1 MSEELNLLLSK
12 IESQLE
18 QKGILNKKMSR
29 SYNFTM
35 KENLKKEMEQ
45 KILNETTYKDEMN
58 KTTISNNNTSLEYE
72 THKLIEKELEP
83 YLNSIRKE
91 LKVTVQSIQSVI
103 GEYTSN
109 KSEID
114 SLKEIVSTNRETIAK
129 IENDI
134 KCNRKI
140 MKGDISKMSSELKK
154 KNTELVELRKSNK
167 ELKLKCEELQQSLDN
182 INENS
187 ERDEKIRKSEETMV
201 NNMKKLEKSM
211 NQNLAKLATNVKQSS
226 EELNNEIKLIKDEIN
241 DIKEEQ
247 ENKIQE
253 IESTLQ
259 LIKEEDNTNEEI
271 EDLKSKL
278 SSLLKEFELY
288 KEDVPS
294 VDNKID
300 EDIINAKLKSINDK
314 LSSHSKDIST
324 LNKTLT
330 TLSEIN
336 KEFATSV
343 SSMEE
348 RLLKVEQEPRNSN
361 RTTTNNKEIE
371 EFQEKLTE
379 ICSTLNESN
388 SQFISQLTTI
398 NNSLNE
404 FREHQLEAN
413 EINEKAI
420 VCLGDQM
427 VSLLKVLK
435 TIESNKDETEENFEE
450 IQNGFDK
457 VENIIIKV
465 PKLEKDYSLLNEF
478 IVELTKKYQE
488 LNIKIDTGLNNVTE
502 WESGLVE
509 NITNKMNEI
518 IDDYEK
524 KIMKTSQQIQS
535 SRTETT
541 DIRIEPKKADNSIND
556 NKSDNTISNIGGFDF
571 DN

>member
-35 KENLKKEMEQ
+35 KDNLKKEMEQ
-45 KILNETTYKDEMN
+45 KILNETTYKDEIN
-58 KTTISNNNTSLEYE
+58 KTNNNVNTSIEYE

-103 GEYTSN
+103 GEYTNN
-109 KSEID
+109 KDEID

-134 KCNRKI
+134 QCNRKI
-140 MKGDISKMSSELKK
+140 MKGDINRMSSEIKK
-154 KNTELVELRKSNK
+154 KNTEIVELRKSNK
-167 ELKLKCEELQQSLDN
+167 ELKLKCEELQQSIFN

-241 DIKEEQ
+241 DIKEEHD
-247 ENKIQE
+247 NKMQE

-259 LIKEEDNTNEEI
+259 LIKEENNTNEEI
-271 EDLKSKL
+271 EELKNKL
-278 SSLLKEFELY
+278 NSLLKEFELY

-314 LSSHSKDIST
+314 ISSHSKDIST

-336 KEFATSV
+336 NEFATSV
-343 SSMEE
+343 SSLEE
-348 RLLKVEQEPRNSN
+348 RLLKVEQNPQNSN
-361 RTTTNNKEIE
+361 RTTTNNKDIE

-379 ICSTLNESN
+379 LCSTLNESN

-413 EINEKAI
+413 EINEKTI

-427 VSLLKVLK
+427 VSLLKVIKAL
-435 TIESNKDETEENFEE
+435 ESNKEETDENFEE

-465 PKLEKDYSLLNEF
+465 PKIEKDYLLLNEF

>member
-35 KENLKKEMEQ
+35 KDNLKKEMEQ
-45 KILNETTYKDEMN
+45 KILNETTYKDEIN
-58 KTTISNNNTSLEYE
+58 KTNNNVNTSIEYE

-103 GEYTSN
+103 GEYTNN
-109 KSEID
+109 KDEID

-134 KCNRKI
+134 QCNRKI
-140 MKGDISKMSSELKK
+140 MKGDINRMSSEIKK
-154 KNTELVELRKSNK
+154 KNTEIVELRKSNK
-167 ELKLKCEELQQSLDN
+167 ELKLKCEELQQSIFN

-211 NQNLAKLATNVKQSS
+211 NQNLAKLATNVKQTN

-241 DIKEEQ
+241 DIKEEH
-247 ENKIQE
+247 ENKLQE
-253 IESTLQ
+253 IESTIQ
-259 LIKEEDNTNEEI
+259 LLKEEENNNEEV
-271 EDLKSKL
+271 EDLKNKL
-278 SSLLKEFELY
+278 NALLKEFELY
-288 KEDVPS
+288 KDDVPS

-300 EDIINAKLKSINDK
+300 EDIINAKLKPINDK
-314 LSSHSKDIST
+314 LSSNTKDIST
-324 LNKTLT
+324 LNDTLT

-343 SSMEE
+343 SSLEE
-348 RLLKVEQEPRNSN
+348 RLLKVEQNPQNSK

-371 EFQEKLTE
+371 ELQEKLKE

-388 SQFISQLTTI
+388 TQFISQLTTI

-413 EINEKAI
+413 EINEKTI

-427 VSLLKVLK
+427 VSLLKVIKAL
-435 TIESNKDETEENFEE
+435 ESNKEETDENFEE

-465 PKLEKDYSLLNEF
+465 PKIEKDYLLLNEF

-541 DIRIEPKKADNSIND
+541 DIRIDPKKADNSIND
-556 NKSDNTISNIGGFDF
+556 KSDNNISNIGGFDF

>member
-35 KENLKKEMEQ
+35 KDNLKKEMEQ
-45 KILNETTYKDEMN
+45 KILNETTYKDEIN
-58 KTTISNNNTSLEYE
+58 KTNNNVNTSIEYE

-103 GEYTSN
+103 GEYTNN
-109 KSEID
+109 KDEID

-134 KCNRKI
+134 QCNRKI
-140 MKGDISKMSSELKK
+140 MKGDINRMSSEIKK
-154 KNTELVELRKSNK
+154 KNTEIVELRKSNK
-167 ELKLKCEELQQSLDN
+167 ELKLKCEELQQSIIN

-211 NQNLAKLATNVKQSS
+211 NQNLAKLATNVKQTN

-241 DIKEEQ
+241 DIKEEH
-247 ENKIQE
+247 ENKLQE
-253 IESTLQ
+253 IESTIQ
-259 LIKEEDNTNEEI
+259 LLKEEDNNNEEV
-271 EDLKSKL
+271 EDLKNKL
-278 SSLLKEFELY
+278 NALLKEFELY
-288 KEDVPS
+288 KDDVPS

-314 LSSHSKDIST
+314 LSSNTKDIST
-324 LNKTLT
+324 LNDTLT

-343 SSMEE
+343 SSLEE
-348 RLLKVEQEPRNSN
+348 RLLKVEQNPQNSK

-371 EFQEKLTE
+371 ELQEKLKE

-388 SQFISQLTTI
+388 TQFISQLTTI

-413 EINEKAI
+413 EINEKTI

-427 VSLLKVLK
+427 VSLLKVIKAL
-435 TIESNKDETEENFEE
+435 ESNKEETDENFEE

-465 PKLEKDYSLLNEF
+465 PKIEKDYLLLNEF

-541 DIRIEPKKADNSIND
+541 DIRIDPKKADNSIND
-556 NKSDNTISNIGGFDF
+556 KSDNNISNIGGFDF

>member
-35 KENLKKEMEQ
+35 KDNLKKEMEQ
-45 KILNETTYKDEMN
+45 KILNEKTYKDEIN
-58 KTTISNNNTSLEYE
+58 KTNNNVNTSIEYE

-103 GEYTSN
+103 GEYTNN
-109 KSEID
+109 KDEID

-134 KCNRKI
+134 QCNRKI
-140 MKGDISKMSSELKK
+140 MKGDINRMSSEIKK
-154 KNTELVELRKSNK
+154 KNTEIVELRKSNK
-167 ELKLKCEELQQSLDN
+167 ELKLKCEELQQSIFN

-211 NQNLAKLATNVKQSS
+211 NQNLAKLATNVKQTN

-241 DIKEEQ
+241 DINEEH
-247 ENKIQE
+247 ENKLQE
-253 IESTLQ
+253 IESTIQ
-259 LIKEEDNTNEEI
+259 LLKEEDNNNEEV
-271 EDLKSKL
+271 EDLKNKL
-278 SSLLKEFELY
+278 NALLKEFELY
-288 KEDVPS
+288 KDDVPS

-300 EDIINAKLKSINDK
+300 EDIINAKLKPINDK
-314 LSSHSKDIST
+314 LSSNTKDIST
-324 LNKTLT
+324 LNDTLT

-343 SSMEE
+343 SSLEE
-348 RLLKVEQEPRNSN
+348 RLLKVEQNPQNSK

-371 EFQEKLTE
+371 ELQEKLKE

-388 SQFISQLTTI
+388 TQFISQLTTI

-413 EINEKAI
+413 EINEKTI

-427 VSLLKVLK
+427 VSLLKVIKAL
-435 TIESNKDETEENFEE
+435 ESNKEETDENFEE

-465 PKLEKDYSLLNEF
+465 PKIEKDYLLLNEF

-541 DIRIEPKKADNSIND
+541 DIRIDPKKADNSIND
-556 NKSDNTISNIGGFDF
+556 KSDNNISNIGGFDF

>member
-35 KENLKKEMEQ
+35 KDNLKKEMEQ
-45 KILNETTYKDEMN
+45 KILNETTYKDEIN
-58 KTTISNNNTSLEYE
+58 KTNNNVDTSIEYE

-103 GEYTSN
+103 GEYTNN
-109 KSEID
+109 KDEID

-134 KCNRKI
+134 QCNRKI
-140 MKGDISKMSSELKK
+140 MKGDINRMSSEIKK
-154 KNTELVELRKSNK
+154 KNTEIVELRKSNK
-167 ELKLKCEELQQSLDN
+167 ELKLKCEELQQSIFN

-211 NQNLAKLATNVKQSS
+211 NQNLAKLATNVKQTN

-241 DIKEEQ
+241 DIKEEH
-247 ENKIQE
+247 ENKLQE
-253 IESTLQ
+253 IESTIQ
-259 LIKEEDNTNEEI
+259 LLKEEDNNNEEV
-271 EDLKSKL
+271 EDLKNKL
-278 SSLLKEFELY
+278 NALLKEFELY
-288 KEDVPS
+288 KDDVPS

-314 LSSHSKDIST
+314 LSSNTKDIST
-324 LNKTLT
+324 LNDTLT

-343 SSMEE
+343 SSLEE
-348 RLLKVEQEPRNSN
+348 RLLKVEQNPQNSK

-371 EFQEKLTE
+371 ELQEKLKE

-388 SQFISQLTTI
+388 TQFISQLTTI

-413 EINEKAI
+413 EINEKTI

-427 VSLLKVLK
+427 VSLLKVIKAL
-435 TIESNKDETEENFEE
+435 ESNKEETDENFEE

-465 PKLEKDYSLLNEF
+465 PKIEKDYLLLNEF

-541 DIRIEPKKADNSIND
+541 DIRIDPKKADNSIND
-556 NKSDNTISNIGGFDF
+556 KSANNISNIGGFDF

>member
-35 KENLKKEMEQ
+35 KDNLKKEMEQ
-45 KILNETTYKDEMN
+45 KILNETTYKDEIN
-58 KTTISNNNTSLEYE
+58 KTNNNVNTSIEYE

-103 GEYTSN
+103 GEYTNN
-109 KSEID
+109 KDEID

-134 KCNRKI
+134 QCNRKI
-140 MKGDISKMSSELKK
+140 MKGDINRMSSEIKK
-154 KNTELVELRKSNK
+154 KNTEIVELRKSNK
-167 ELKLKCEELQQSLDN
+167 ELKLKCEELQQSIFN

-211 NQNLAKLATNVKQSS
+211 NQNLAKLATNVKQTN

-241 DIKEEQ
+241 DIKEEH
-247 ENKIQE
+247 ENKLQE
-253 IESTLQ
+253 IESTIQ
-259 LIKEEDNTNEEI
+259 LLKEEDNNNEEV
-271 EDLKSKL
+271 EDLKNKL
-278 SSLLKEFELY
+278 NALLKEFELY
-288 KEDVPS
+288 KDDVPS

-314 LSSHSKDIST
+314 LSSNTKDIST
-324 LNKTLT
+324 LNDTLT

-343 SSMEE
+343 SSLEE
-348 RLLKVEQEPRNSN
+348 RLLKVEQNPQNSK

-371 EFQEKLTE
+371 ELQEKLKE

-388 SQFISQLTTI
+388 TQFISQLTTI

-413 EINEKAI
+413 EINEKTI

-427 VSLLKVLK
+427 VSLLKVIKAL
-435 TIESNKDETEENFEE
+435 ESNKEETDENFEE

-465 PKLEKDYSLLNEF
+465 PKIEKDYLLLNEF

-541 DIRIEPKKADNSIND
+541 DIRIDPKKADNSIND
-556 NKSDNTISNIGGFDF
+556 KSANNISNIGGFDF

>member
-35 KENLKKEMEQ
+35 KDNLKKEMEQ
-45 KILNETTYKDEMN
+45 KILNETTYKDEIN
-58 KTTISNNNTSLEYE
+58 KTNNNVNTSIEYE

-103 GEYTSN
+103 GEYTNN
-109 KSEID
+109 KDEID

-134 KCNRKI
+134 QCNRKI
-140 MKGDISKMSSELKK
+140 MKGDINRMSSEIKK
-154 KNTELVELRKSNK
+154 KNTEIVELRKSNK
-167 ELKLKCEELQQSLDN
+167 ELKLKCEELQQSIFN

-211 NQNLAKLATNVKQSS
+211 NQNLAKLATNVKQTN

-241 DIKEEQ
+241 DIKEEH
-247 ENKIQE
+247 ENKLQE
-253 IESTLQ
+253 VESTIQ
-259 LIKEEDNTNEEI
+259 LLKEEDNNNEEV
-271 EDLKSKL
+271 EDLKNKL
-278 SSLLKEFELY
+278 NALLKEFELY
-288 KEDVPS
+288 KDDVPS

-314 LSSHSKDIST
+314 LSSNTKDIST
-324 LNKTLT
+324 LNDTLT

-343 SSMEE
+343 SSLEE
-348 RLLKVEQEPRNSN
+348 RLLKVEQNPQNSK

-371 EFQEKLTE
+371 ELQEKLKE

-388 SQFISQLTTI
+388 TQFISQLTTI

-413 EINEKAI
+413 EINEKTI

-427 VSLLKVLK
+427 VSLLKVIKAL
-435 TIESNKDETEENFEE
+435 ESNKEETDENFEE

-465 PKLEKDYSLLNEF
+465 PKIEKDYLLLNEF

-541 DIRIEPKKADNSIND
+541 DIRIDPKKTDNSIND
-556 NKSDNTISNIGGFDF
+556 KSDNNISNIGGFDL

>member
-35 KENLKKEMEQ
+35 KDNLKKEMEQ
-45 KILNETTYKDEMN
+45 KILNETTYKDEIN
-58 KTTISNNNTSLEYE
+58 KTNNNVNTSIEYE

-103 GEYTSN
+103 GEYTNN
-109 KSEID
+109 KDEID

-134 KCNRKI
+134 QCNRKI
-140 MKGDISKMSSELKK
+140 MKGDINRMSSEIKK
-154 KNTELVELRKSNK
+154 KNTEIVELRKSNK
-167 ELKLKCEELQQSLDN
+167 ELKLKCEELQQSIFN

-211 NQNLAKLATNVKQSS
+211 NQNLAKLATNVKQTN

-241 DIKEEQ
+241 DIKEEH
-247 ENKIQE
+247 ENKLQE
-253 IESTLQ
+253 IESTIQ
-259 LIKEEDNTNEEI
+259 LLKEEDNNNEEV
-271 EDLKSKL
+271 EDLKNKL
-278 SSLLKEFELY
+278 NALLKEFELY
-288 KEDVPS
+288 KDDVPS

-314 LSSHSKDIST
+314 LSSNTKDIST
-324 LNKTLT
+324 LNDTLT

-343 SSMEE
+343 SSLEE
-348 RLLKVEQEPRNSN
+348 RLLKVEQNPQNSK

-371 EFQEKLTE
+371 ELQEKLKE

-388 SQFISQLTTI
+388 TQFISQLTTI

-413 EINEKAI
+413 EINEKTI

-427 VSLLKVLK
+427 VSLLKVIKAL
-435 TIESNKDETEENFEE
+435 ESNKEETDENFEE

-465 PKLEKDYSLLNEF
+465 PKIEKDYLLLNEF

-541 DIRIEPKKADNSIND
+541 DIRIDPKKADNSIND
-556 NKSDNTISNIGGFDF
+556 KSDNNISNIGGFDF

>member
-35 KENLKKEMEQ
+35 KDNLKKEMEQ
-45 KILNETTYKDEMN
+45 KILNETTYKDEIN
-58 KTTISNNNTSLEYE
+58 KTNNNVNTSIEYE

-103 GEYTSN
+103 GEYTNN
-109 KSEID
+109 KDEID

-134 KCNRKI
+134 QCNRKI
-140 MKGDISKMSSELKK
+140 MKGDINRMSSEIKK
-154 KNTELVELRKSNK
+154 KNTEIVELRKSNK
-167 ELKLKCEELQQSLDN
+167 ELKLKCEELQQSIFN

-211 NQNLAKLATNVKQSS
+211 NQNLAKLATNVKQTN

-241 DIKEEQ
+241 DIKEEH
-247 ENKIQE
+247 ENKLQE
-253 IESTLQ
+253 IESTIQ
-259 LIKEEDNTNEEI
+259 LLKEEDNNNEEV
-271 EDLKSKL
+271 EDLKNKL
-278 SSLLKEFELY
+278 NALLKEFELY
-288 KEDVPS
+288 KDDVPS

-314 LSSHSKDIST
+314 LSSNTKDIST
-324 LNKTLT
+324 LNDTLT

-343 SSMEE
+343 SSLEE
-348 RLLKVEQEPRNSN
+348 RLLKVEQNPQNSK

-371 EFQEKLTE
+371 ELQEKLKE

-388 SQFISQLTTI
+388 TQFISQLTTI

-413 EINEKAI
+413 EINEKTI

-427 VSLLKVLK
+427 VSLLKVIKAL
-435 TIESNKDETEENFEE
+435 ESNKEETDENFEE

-465 PKLEKDYSLLNEF
+465 PKIEKDYLLLNEF

-541 DIRIEPKKADNSIND
+541 DIRIDPKKADNNIND
-556 NKSDNTISNIGGFDF
+556 KSDNNISNIGGFDF

>member
-35 KENLKKEMEQ
+35 KDNLKKEMEQ
-45 KILNETTYKDEMN
+45 KILNETTYKDEIN
-58 KTTISNNNTSLEYE
+58 KTNNNVNTSIEYE

-103 GEYTSN
+103 GEYTNN
-109 KSEID
+109 KDEID

-134 KCNRKI
+134 QCNRKI
-140 MKGDISKMSSELKK
+140 MKGDINRMSSEIKK
-154 KNTELVELRKSNK
+154 KNTEIVELRKSNK
-167 ELKLKCEELQQSLDN
+167 ELKLKCEELQQSIFN

-211 NQNLAKLATNVKQSS
+211 NQNLAKLATNVKQTN

-241 DIKEEQ
+241 DIKEEH
-247 ENKIQE
+247 ENKLQE
-253 IESTLQ
+253 IESTIQ
-259 LIKEEDNTNEEI
+259 LLKEEDNNNEEV
-271 EDLKSKL
+271 EDLKNKL
-278 SSLLKEFELY
+278 NALLKEFELY
-288 KEDVPS
+288 KDDVPS

-314 LSSHSKDIST
+314 LSSNTKDIST
-324 LNKTLT
+324 LNDTLT

-343 SSMEE
+343 SSLEE
-348 RLLKVEQEPRNSN
+348 RLLKVEQNPQNSK

-371 EFQEKLTE
+371 EKLKE

-388 SQFISQLTTI
+388 TQFISQLTTI

-413 EINEKAI
+413 EINEKTI

-427 VSLLKVLK
+427 VSLLKVIKAL
-435 TIESNKDETEENFEE
+435 ESNKEETDENFEE

-465 PKLEKDYSLLNEF
+465 PKIEKDYLLLNEF

-541 DIRIEPKKADNSIND
+541 DIRIDPKKADNSIND
-556 NKSDNTISNIGGFDF
+556 KSDNNISNIGGFDF

>member
-35 KENLKKEMEQ
+35 KDNLKKEMEQ
-45 KILNETTYKDEMN
+45 KILNETTYKDEIN
-58 KTTISNNNTSLEYE
+58 KTNNNVNTSIEYE

-103 GEYTSN
+103 GEYTNN
-109 KSEID
+109 KDEID

-134 KCNRKI
+134 QCNRKI
-140 MKGDISKMSSELKK
+140 MKGDINRMSSEIKK
-154 KNTELVELRKSNK
+154 KNTEIVELRKSNK
-167 ELKLKCEELQQSLDN
+167 ELKLKCEELQQSIFN

-211 NQNLAKLATNVKQSS
+211 NQNLAKLATNVKQTN

-241 DIKEEQ
+241 DIKEEH
-247 ENKIQE
+247 ENKLHE
-253 IESTLQ
+253 IESTIQ
-259 LIKEEDNTNEEI
+259 LLKEEDNNNEEV
-271 EDLKSKL
+271 EDLKNKL
-278 SSLLKEFELY
+278 NALLKEFELY
-288 KEDVPS
+288 KDDVPS

-314 LSSHSKDIST
+314 LSSNTKDIST
-324 LNKTLT
+324 LNDTLT

-343 SSMEE
+343 SSLEE
-348 RLLKVEQEPRNSN
+348 RLLKVEQNPQNSK

-371 EFQEKLTE
+371 ELQEKLKE

-388 SQFISQLTTI
+388 TQFISQLTTI

-413 EINEKAI
+413 EINEKTI

-427 VSLLKVLK
+427 VSLLKVIKAL
-435 TIESNKDETEENFEE
+435 ESNKEETDENFEE

-465 PKLEKDYSLLNEF
+465 PKIEKDYLLLNEF

-541 DIRIEPKKADNSIND
+541 DIRIDPKKADNSIN
-556 NKSDNTISNIGGFDF
+556 NKSDNNISNIGGFDF

>member
-35 KENLKKEMEQ
+35 KDNLKKEMEQ
-45 KILNETTYKDEMN
+45 KILNETTYKDEIN
-58 KTTISNNNTSLEYE
+58 KTNNNVNTSIEYE

-103 GEYTSN
+103 GEYTNN
-109 KSEID
+109 KDEID

-134 KCNRKI
+134 QCNRKI
-140 MKGDISKMSSELKK
+140 MKGDINRMSSEIKK
-154 KNTELVELRKSNK
+154 KNTEIVELRKSNK
-167 ELKLKCEELQQSLDN
+167 ELKLKCEELQQSICN

-211 NQNLAKLATNVKQSS
+211 NQNLAKLATNVKQTN

-241 DIKEEQ
+241 DIKEEH
-247 ENKIQE
+247 ENKLQE
-253 IESTLQ
+253 IESTIQ
-259 LIKEEDNTNEEI
+259 LLKEEDNNNEEV
-271 EDLKSKL
+271 EDLKNKL
-278 SSLLKEFELY
+278 NALLKEFELY
-288 KEDVPS
+288 KDDVPS

-314 LSSHSKDIST
+314 LSSNTKDIST
-324 LNKTLT
+324 LNDTLT

-343 SSMEE
+343 SSLEE
-348 RLLKVEQEPRNSN
+348 RLLKVEQNPQNSK

-371 EFQEKLTE
+371 ELQEKLKE

-388 SQFISQLTTI
+388 TQFISQLTTI

-413 EINEKAI
+413 EINEKTI

-427 VSLLKVLK
+427 VSLLKVIKAL
-435 TIESNKDETEENFEE
+435 ESNKEETDENFEE

-465 PKLEKDYSLLNEF
+465 PKIEKDYLLLNEF

-541 DIRIEPKKADNSIND
+541 DIRIDPKKADNSIND
-556 NKSDNTISNIGGFDF
+556 KSDNNISNIGGFDF

>member
-35 KENLKKEMEQ
+35 KDNLKKEMEQ
-45 KILNETTYKDEMN
+45 KILNETTYKDEIN
-58 KTTISNNNTSLEYE
+58 KTNNNVNTSIEYE

-103 GEYTSN
+103 GEYTNN
-109 KSEID
+109 KDEIN

-134 KCNRKI
+134 QCNRKI
-140 MKGDISKMSSELKK
+140 MKGDINRMSSEIKK
-154 KNTELVELRKSNK
+154 KNTEIVELRKSNK
-167 ELKLKCEELQQSLDN
+167 ELKLKCEELQQSIFN

-211 NQNLAKLATNVKQSS
+211 NQNLAKLATNVNQTN

-241 DIKEEQ
+241 DIKEEH
-247 ENKIQE
+247 ENKLQE
-253 IESTLQ
+253 IESTIQ
-259 LIKEEDNTNEEI
+259 LLKEEDNNNEEV
-271 EDLKSKL
+271 EDLKNKL
-278 SSLLKEFELY
+278 NALLKEFELY
-288 KEDVPS
+288 KDDVPS

-314 LSSHSKDIST
+314 LSSNTKDIST
-324 LNKTLT
+324 LNDTLT

-343 SSMEE
+343 SSLEE
-348 RLLKVEQEPRNSN
+348 RLLKVEQNPQNSK

-371 EFQEKLTE
+371 ELQEKLKE

-388 SQFISQLTTI
+388 TQFISQLTTI

-413 EINEKAI
+413 EINEKTI

-427 VSLLKVLK
+427 VSLLKVIKAL
-435 TIESNKDETEENFEE
+435 ESNKEETDENFEE

-465 PKLEKDYSLLNEF
+465 PKIEKDYLLLNEF

-541 DIRIEPKKADNSIND
+541 DIRIDPKKADNSIND
-556 NKSDNTISNIGGFDF
+556 KSDNNISNIGGFDF

>member
-29 SYNFTM
+29 SYNFTV
-35 KENLKKEMEQ
+35 KDNLKKEMEQ
-45 KILNETTYKDEMN
+45 KILNETTYKDEIN
-58 KTTISNNNTSLEYE
+58 KTYNNVNTSIEYE

-103 GEYTSN
+103 GEYTNN
-109 KSEID
+109 KDEID

-134 KCNRKI
+134 QCNRKI
-140 MKGDISKMSSELKK
+140 MKGDINRMSSEIKK
-154 KNTELVELRKSNK
+154 KNTEIVELRKSNK
-167 ELKLKCEELQQSLDN
+167 ELKLKCEELQQSIFN

-211 NQNLAKLATNVKQSS
+211 NQNLAKLATNVKQTN

-241 DIKEEQ
+241 DIKEEH
-247 ENKIQE
+247 ENKLQE
-253 IESTLQ
+253 IESTIQ
-259 LIKEEDNTNEEI
+259 LLKEEDNNNEEV
-271 EDLKSKL
+271 EDLKNKL
-278 SSLLKEFELY
+278 NALLKEFELY
-288 KEDVPS
+288 KDDVPS

-314 LSSHSKDIST
+314 LSSNTKDIST
-324 LNKTLT
+324 LNDTLT

-343 SSMEE
+343 SSLEE
-348 RLLKVEQEPRNSN
+348 RLLKVEQNPQNSK

-371 EFQEKLTE
+371 ELQEKLKE

-388 SQFISQLTTI
+388 TQFISQLTTI

-413 EINEKAI
+413 EINEKTI

-427 VSLLKVLK
+427 VSLLKVIKAL
-435 TIESNKDETEENFEE
+435 ESNKEETDENFEE

-465 PKLEKDYSLLNEF
+465 PKIEKDYLLLNEF

-541 DIRIEPKKADNSIND
+541 DIRIDPKKADNSIND
-556 NKSDNTISNIGGFDF
+556 KSDNNISNIGGFDF

>member
-29 SYNFTM
+29 SCNFTM
-35 KENLKKEMEQ
+35 KDNLKKEMEQ
-45 KILNETTYKDEMN
+45 KILNETTYKDEIN
-58 KTTISNNNTSLEYE
+58 KTNNNVNTSIEYE

-103 GEYTSN
+103 GEYTNN
-109 KSEID
+109 KDEID

-134 KCNRKI
+134 QCNRKI
-140 MKGDISKMSSELKK
+140 MKGDINRMSSEIKK
-154 KNTELVELRKSNK
+154 KNTEIVELRKSNK
-167 ELKLKCEELQQSLDN
+167 ELKLKCEELQQSIFN

-211 NQNLAKLATNVKQSS
+211 NQNLAKLATNVKQTN

-241 DIKEEQ
+241 DIKEEH
-247 ENKIQE
+247 ENKLQE
-253 IESTLQ
+253 IESTIQ
-259 LIKEEDNTNEEI
+259 LLKEEDNNNEEV
-271 EDLKSKL
+271 EDLKNKL
-278 SSLLKEFELY
+278 NALLKEFELY
-288 KEDVPS
+288 KDDVPS

-300 EDIINAKLKSINDK
+300 EDIINAKLKPINDK
-314 LSSHSKDIST
+314 LSSNTKDIST
-324 LNKTLT
+324 LNDTLT

-343 SSMEE
+343 SSLEE
-348 RLLKVEQEPRNSN
+348 RLLKVEQNPQNSK

-371 EFQEKLTE
+371 ELQEKLKE

-388 SQFISQLTTI
+388 TQFISQLTTI

-413 EINEKAI
+413 EINEKTI

-427 VSLLKVLK
+427 VSLLKVIKAL
-435 TIESNKDETEENFEE
+435 ESNKEETDENFEE

-465 PKLEKDYSLLNEF
+465 PKIEKDYLLLNEF

-541 DIRIEPKKADNSIND
+541 DIRIDPKKADNSIND
-556 NKSDNTISNIGGFDF
+556 KSDNNISNIGGFDF

>member
-35 KENLKKEMEQ
+35 KDNLKKEMEQ
-45 KILNETTYKDEMN
+45 KILNETTYKDEIN
-58 KTTISNNNTSLEYE
+58 KTNNNVNTSIEYE

-103 GEYTSN
+103 GEYTNN
-109 KSEID
+109 KDEID

-134 KCNRKI
+134 QCNRKI
-140 MKGDISKMSSELKK
+140 MKGDINRMSSEIKK
-154 KNTELVELRKSNK
+154 KNTEIVELRKSNK
-167 ELKLKCEELQQSLDN
+167 ELKLKCEELQQSIFN

-211 NQNLAKLATNVKQSS
+211 NQNLAKLATNVNQTN

-241 DIKEEQ
+241 DIKEEH
-247 ENKIQE
+247 ENKLQE
-253 IESTLQ
+253 IESTIQ
-259 LIKEEDNTNEEI
+259 LLKEEDNNNEEV
-271 EDLKSKL
+271 EDLKNKL
-278 SSLLKEFELY
+278 NALLKEFELY
-288 KEDVPS
+288 KDDVPS

-314 LSSHSKDIST
+314 LSSNTKDIST
-324 LNKTLT
+324 LNDTLT

-343 SSMEE
+343 SSLEE
-348 RLLKVEQEPRNSN
+348 RLLKVEQNPQNSK

-371 EFQEKLTE
+371 ELQEKLKE

-388 SQFISQLTTI
+388 TQFISQLTTI

-413 EINEKAI
+413 EINEKTI

-427 VSLLKVLK
+427 VSLLKVIKAL
-435 TIESNKDETEENFEE
+435 ESNKEETDENFEE

-465 PKLEKDYSLLNEF
+465 PKIEKDYLLLNEF

-541 DIRIEPKKADNSIND
+541 DIRIDPKKADNSIND
-556 NKSDNTISNIGGFDF
+556 KSDNNISNIGGFDF

>member
-29 SYNFTM
+29 SYNFAM
-35 KENLKKEMEQ
+35 KDNLKKEMEQ

-58 KTTISNNNTSLEYE
+58 KTTINNNNTSLEYE

-103 GEYTSN
+103 GEYTNN

-140 MKGDISKMSSELKK
+140 MKGDISRMSSELKK

-167 ELKLKCEELQQSLDN
+167 ELKLKCEELQQSIDN

-211 NQNLAKLATNVKQSS
+211 NQNLAKLATNVKQFS
-226 EELNNEIKLIKDEIN
+226 EELNNEIKLIRDEIN

-278 SSLLKEFELY
+278 NSLLKEFELY

-336 KEFATSV
+336 NEFATSV
-343 SSMEE
+343 SSLEE
-348 RLLKVEQEPRNSN
+348 RLLKVEQNPQNSN
-361 RTTTNNKEIE
+361 RTTTNNKDIE
-371 EFQEKLTE
+371 ELQEKLTE
-379 ICSTLNESN
+379 LCSTLNESN

-413 EINEKAI
+413 DINEKTI

-427 VSLLKVLK
+427 ISLLKVLK
-435 TIESNKDETEENFEE
+435 TIESNKEETDENFEE

>member
-35 KENLKKEMEQ
+35 KDNLKKEMEQ
-45 KILNETTYKDEMN
+45 KILNETTYKDEIN
-58 KTTISNNNTSLEYE
+58 KTNNNVNTSIEYE

-103 GEYTSN
+103 GEYTNN
-109 KSEID
+109 KDEID

-134 KCNRKI
+134 QCNRKI
-140 MKGDISKMSSELKK
+140 MKGDINRMSSEIKK
-154 KNTELVELRKSNK
+154 KNTEIVELRKSNK
-167 ELKLKCEELQQSLDN
+167 ELKLKCEELQQSIFN

-211 NQNLAKLATNVKQSS
+211 NQNLAKLATNVKQTN
-226 EELNNEIKLIKDEIN
+226 EELNNDIKLIKDEIN
-241 DIKEEQ
+241 DIKEEH
-247 ENKIQE
+247 ENKLQE
-253 IESTLQ
+253 IESTIQ
-259 LIKEEDNTNEEI
+259 LLKEEDNNNEEV
-271 EDLKSKL
+271 EDLKNKL
-278 SSLLKEFELY
+278 NALLKEFELY
-288 KEDVPS
+288 KDDVPS
-294 VDNKID
+294 VDNIID

-314 LSSHSKDIST
+314 LSSNTKDIST
-324 LNKTLT
+324 LNDTLT

-343 SSMEE
+343 SSLEE
-348 RLLKVEQEPRNSN
+348 RLLKVEQNPQNSK

-371 EFQEKLTE
+371 ELQEKLKE

-388 SQFISQLTTI
+388 TQFISQLTTI

-413 EINEKAI
+413 EINEKTI

-427 VSLLKVLK
+427 VSLLKVIKALEK
-435 TIESNKDETEENFEE
+435 NKEETDENFEE

-465 PKLEKDYSLLNEF
+465 PKIEKDYLLLNEF

-541 DIRIEPKKADNSIND
+541 DIRIDPKKADNSIND
-556 NKSDNTISNIGGFDF
+556 KSDNNISNIGGFDF

>member
-35 KENLKKEMEQ
+35 KDNLKKEMEQ
-45 KILNETTYKDEMN
+45 KILNETNYQDEMN
-58 KTTISNNNTSLEYE
+58 KTTINNNNTSLEYE

-91 LKVTVQSIQSVI
+91 LKVTMQSIQSVI
-103 GEYTSN
+103 GEYTNN

-140 MKGDISKMSSELKK
+140 MKGDISRMSSELKK

-167 ELKLKCEELQQSLDN
+167 ELKLKCEELQQSIDN

-278 SSLLKEFELY
+278 NSLLKEFELY

-314 LSSHSKDIST
+314 ISSHSKDIST

-336 KEFATSV
+336 NEFATSV
-343 SSMEE
+343 SSLEE
-348 RLLKVEQEPRNSN
+348 RLLKVEQNPQNSN
-361 RTTTNNKEIE
+361 RTTTNNKDIE
-371 EFQEKLTE
+371 ELQEKLTE
-379 ICSTLNESN
+379 LCSTLNESN

-413 EINEKAI
+413 DINEKTI

-435 TIESNKDETEENFEE
+435 TIESNKDETDENFEE

-465 PKLEKDYSLLNEF
+465 PKLEKDYSLLNE
-478 IVELTKKYQE
+478 
-488 LNIKIDTGLNNVTE
+488 
-502 WESGLVE
+502 
-509 NITNKMNEI
+509 
-518 IDDYEK
+518 
-524 KIMKTSQQIQS
+524 
-535 SRTETT
+535 
-541 DIRIEPKKADNSIND
+541 
-556 NKSDNTISNIGGFDF
+556 
-571 DN
+571 

>member
-29 SYNFTM
+29 SYNFAM
-35 KENLKKEMEQ
+35 KDNLKKEMEQ
-45 KILNETTYKDEMN
+45 KILNKTNYKDEMN
-58 KTTISNNNTSLEYE
+58 KTTINNNNTSLEYE

-103 GEYTSN
+103 GEYTNN

-114 SLKEIVSTNRETIAK
+114 LLKEIVSTNRETIAK

-140 MKGDISKMSSELKK
+140 MKGDISRMSSELKK

-278 SSLLKEFELY
+278 SSLLKEIELY

-314 LSSHSKDIST
+314 LSSHSKEIST
-324 LNKTLT
+324 LNETLT

-348 RLLKVEQEPRNSN
+348 RLLKVEQNPQNSN

-371 EFQEKLTE
+371 ELQEKLTE
-379 ICSTLNESN
+379 LCSTLNESN

-413 EINEKAI
+413 DINEKTI
-420 VCLGDQM
+420 VCLGNQM

-435 TIESNKDETEENFEE
+435 TIESNKEETDENFEE

-488 LNIKIDTGLNNVTE
+488 LNIKINTGLNNVTE

>member
-35 KENLKKEMEQ
+35 KDNLKKEMEQ
-45 KILNETTYKDEMN
+45 KILNETNYKDEMN
-58 KTTISNNNTSLEYE
+58 KTTINNNNTSLEYE

-103 GEYTSN
+103 GEYTNN

-140 MKGDISKMSSELKK
+140 MKGDISRMSSELKK

-167 ELKLKCEELQQSLDN
+167 ELKLKCEELQQSIYN
-182 INENS
+182 IDENS

-241 DIKEEQ
+241 DIKEEHD
-247 ENKIQE
+247 NKMQE

-259 LIKEEDNTNEEI
+259 LIRKKDNTNEEI

-336 KEFATSV
+336 NEFATSV
-343 SSMEE
+343 SSLEE
-348 RLLKVEQEPRNSN
+348 RLLKVEQNPQNSN
-361 RTTTNNKEIE
+361 RTTTNNKDIE

-379 ICSTLNESN
+379 LCSTLNESN

-413 EINEKAI
+413 DINEKTI

-435 TIESNKDETEENFEE
+435 TIESNKEETDENFEE

>member
-35 KENLKKEMEQ
+35 KDNLKKEMEQ
-45 KILNETTYKDEMN
+45 KILNETTYKDEIN
-58 KTTISNNNTSLEYE
+58 KTNNNVNTSIEYE

-103 GEYTSN
+103 GEYTNN
-109 KSEID
+109 KDEID

-134 KCNRKI
+134 QCNRKI
-140 MKGDISKMSSELKK
+140 MKGDINRMSSEIKK
-154 KNTELVELRKSNK
+154 KNTEIVELRKSNK
-167 ELKLKCEELQQSLDN
+167 ELKLKCEELQQSIFN

-211 NQNLAKLATNVKQSS
+211 NQNLAKLATNVKQTN

-241 DIKEEQ
+241 DIKEEH
-247 ENKIQE
+247 ENKLQE
-253 IESTLQ
+253 IESTIQ
-259 LIKEEDNTNEEI
+259 LLKEEDNNNEEV
-271 EDLKSKL
+271 EDLKNKL
-278 SSLLKEFELY
+278 NALLKEFELY
-288 KEDVPS
+288 KDDVPS

-314 LSSHSKDIST
+314 LSSNTKDIST
-324 LNKTLT
+324 LNDTLT

-343 SSMEE
+343 SSLEE
-348 RLLKVEQEPRNSN
+348 RLLKVEQNPQNSK

-371 EFQEKLTE
+371 ELQEKLKE

-388 SQFISQLTTI
+388 TQFISQLTTI

-413 EINEKAI
+413 EINEKTI

-427 VSLLKVLK
+427 VSLLKVIKAL
-435 TIESNKDETEENFEE
+435 ESNKEETDENFEE

-465 PKLEKDYSLLNEF
+465 PKIEKDYLLLNEF

-541 DIRIEPKKADNSIND
+541 DIRIDPKKTDNSIND
-556 NKSDNTISNIGGFDF
+556 KSDNNISNIGGFDL

>member
-35 KENLKKEMEQ
+35 KDNLKKEMEQ
-45 KILNETTYKDEMN
+45 KILNETTYKDEIN
-58 KTTISNNNTSLEYE
+58 KTNNNVNTSIEYE

-103 GEYTSN
+103 GEYTNN
-109 KSEID
+109 KDEID

-134 KCNRKI
+134 QCNRKI
-140 MKGDISKMSSELKK
+140 MKGDINRMSSEIKK
-154 KNTELVELRKSNK
+154 KNTEIVELRKSNK
-167 ELKLKCEELQQSLDN
+167 ELKLKCEELQQSIFN

-201 NNMKKLEKSM
+201 NNMKKLEKNM
-211 NQNLAKLATNVKQSS
+211 NQNLAKLATNVKQTN

-241 DIKEEQ
+241 DIKEEH
-247 ENKIQE
+247 ENKLQE
-253 IESTLQ
+253 IESTIQ
-259 LIKEEDNTNEEI
+259 LLKEEDNNNEEV
-271 EDLKSKL
+271 EDLKNKL
-278 SSLLKEFELY
+278 NALLKEFELY
-288 KEDVPS
+288 KDDVPS

-314 LSSHSKDIST
+314 LSSNTKDIST
-324 LNKTLT
+324 LNDTLT

-343 SSMEE
+343 SSLEE
-348 RLLKVEQEPRNSN
+348 RLLKVEQNPQNSK

-371 EFQEKLTE
+371 ELQEKLKE

-388 SQFISQLTTI
+388 TQFISQLTTI

-413 EINEKAI
+413 EINEKTI

-427 VSLLKVLK
+427 VSLLKVIKAL
-435 TIESNKDETEENFEE
+435 ESNKEETDENFEE

-465 PKLEKDYSLLNEF
+465 PKIEKDYLLLNEF

-541 DIRIEPKKADNSIND
+541 DIRIDPKKADNSIND
-556 NKSDNTISNIGGFDF
+556 KSDNNISNIGGFDF

>member
-29 SYNFTM
+29 SYNFAM
-35 KENLKKEMEQ
+35 KDNLKKEMEQ
-45 KILNETTYKDEMN
+45 KILNETNYKDEMN
-58 KTTISNNNTSLEYE
+58 KTTINNNNTSLEYE

-103 GEYTSN
+103 GEYTNN

-140 MKGDISKMSSELKK
+140 MKGDISRISSELKK

-167 ELKLKCEELQQSLDN
+167 ELKLKCEELQQIIDN

-271 EDLKSKL
+271 EELKDKVN
-278 SSLLKEFELY
+278 SLLKEFELY

-314 LSSHSKDIST
+314 LSSHSKEIST
-324 LNKTLT
+324 LNETLT

-348 RLLKVEQEPRNSN
+348 RLLKVEQNPQNSN

-371 EFQEKLTE
+371 ELQEKLTE
-379 ICSTLNESN
+379 LCSTLNESN

-413 EINEKAI
+413 EINEKTI
-420 VCLGDQM
+420 VCLGNQM
-427 VSLLKVLK
+427 VSLLEVLK
-435 TIESNKDETEENFEE
+435 TLESNKDETDENFEE

>member
-35 KENLKKEMEQ
+35 KDNLKKEMEQ
-45 KILNETTYKDEMN
+45 KILNETTYKDEIN
-58 KTTISNNNTSLEYE
+58 KTNNNVNTSIEYE

-103 GEYTSN
+103 GEYTNN
-109 KSEID
+109 KDEID

-134 KCNRKI
+134 QCNRKI
-140 MKGDISKMSSELKK
+140 MKGDINRMSSEIKK
-154 KNTELVELRKSNK
+154 KNTEIVELRKSNK
-167 ELKLKCEELQQSLDN
+167 ELKLKCEELQQSIFN

-211 NQNLAKLATNVKQSS
+211 NQNLAKLATNVKQTN

-241 DIKEEQ
+241 DIKEEH
-247 ENKIQE
+247 ENKLQE
-253 IESTLQ
+253 IESTIQ
-259 LIKEEDNTNEEI
+259 LLKEEENNNEEV
-271 EDLKSKL
+271 EDLKNKL
-278 SSLLKEFELY
+278 NALLKEFELY
-288 KEDVPS
+288 KDDVPS

-300 EDIINAKLKSINDK
+300 EDIINAKLKPINDK
-314 LSSHSKDIST
+314 LSSNTKDIST
-324 LNKTLT
+324 LNDTLT

-343 SSMEE
+343 SSLEE
-348 RLLKVEQEPRNSN
+348 RLLKVEQNPQNSK

-371 EFQEKLTE
+371 ELQEKLKE

-388 SQFISQLTTI
+388 TQFISQLTTI

-413 EINEKAI
+413 EINEKTI

-427 VSLLKVLK
+427 VSLLKVIKAL
-435 TIESNKDETEENFEE
+435 ESNKEETDENFEE

-465 PKLEKDYSLLNEF
+465 PKIEKDYLLLNEF

-541 DIRIEPKKADNSIND
+541 DIRIDPKKADNSIND
-556 NKSDNTISNIGGFDF
+556 KSANNISNIGGFDF

>member
-35 KENLKKEMEQ
+35 KDNLKKEMEQ
-45 KILNETTYKDEMN
+45 KILNETTYKDEIN
-58 KTTISNNNTSLEYE
+58 KTNNNVNTSIEYE

-103 GEYTSN
+103 GEYTNN
-109 KSEID
+109 KDEID

-134 KCNRKI
+134 QCNRKI
-140 MKGDISKMSSELKK
+140 MKGDINRMSSEIKK
-154 KNTELVELRKSNK
+154 KNTEIVELRKSNK
-167 ELKLKCEELQQSLDN
+167 ELKLKCEELQQSIFN

-211 NQNLAKLATNVKQSS
+211 NQNLAKLATNVKQTN
-226 EELNNEIKLIKDEIN
+226 EELNTEIKLIKDEIN
-241 DIKEEQ
+241 DIKEEH
-247 ENKIQE
+247 ENKLQE
-253 IESTLQ
+253 IESTIQ
-259 LIKEEDNTNEEI
+259 LLKEEDNNNEEV
-271 EDLKSKL
+271 EDLKNKL
-278 SSLLKEFELY
+278 NALLKEFELY
-288 KEDVPS
+288 KDDVPS

-314 LSSHSKDIST
+314 LSSNTKDIST
-324 LNKTLT
+324 LNDTLT

-343 SSMEE
+343 SSLEE
-348 RLLKVEQEPRNSN
+348 RLLKVEQNPQNSK

-371 EFQEKLTE
+371 ELQEKLKE

-388 SQFISQLTTI
+388 TQFISQLTTI

-413 EINEKAI
+413 EINEKTI

-427 VSLLKVLK
+427 VSLLKVIKAL
-435 TIESNKDETEENFEE
+435 ESNKEETDENFEE

-465 PKLEKDYSLLNEF
+465 PKIEKDYLLLNEF

-541 DIRIEPKKADNSIND
+541 DIRIDPKKADNNIND
-556 NKSDNTISNIGGFDF
+556 KSDNNISNIGGFDF

>member
-103 GEYTSN
+103 GEYTNN

-140 MKGDISKMSSELKK
+140 MKGDISRMSSELKK

-167 ELKLKCEELQQSLDN
+167 ELKLKCEELQQSIYN

-247 ENKIQE
+247 EKKIQE

-271 EDLKSKL
+271 EDLKNKL

-379 ICSTLNESN
+379 LCSTLNESN

-413 EINEKAI
+413 DINEKTI

-435 TIESNKDETEENFEE
+435 TIESNKEETDENFEE

>member
-35 KENLKKEMEQ
+35 KDNLKKEMEQ
-45 KILNETTYKDEMN
+45 KILNETTYKDEIN
-58 KTTISNNNTSLEYE
+58 KTNNNVNTSIEYE

-103 GEYTSN
+103 GEYTNN
-109 KSEID
+109 KDEID

-134 KCNRKI
+134 QCNRKI
-140 MKGDISKMSSELKK
+140 MKGDINRMSSEIKK
-154 KNTELVELRKSNK
+154 KNTEIVELRKSNK
-167 ELKLKCEELQQSLDN
+167 ELKLKCEELQQSIFN

-211 NQNLAKLATNVKQSS
+211 NQNLAKLATNVKQTN
-226 EELNNEIKLIKDEIN
+226 EELNNDIKLIKDEIN
-241 DIKEEQ
+241 DIKEEH
-247 ENKIQE
+247 ENKLQE
-253 IESTLQ
+253 IESTIQ
-259 LIKEEDNTNEEI
+259 LLKEEDNNNEEV
-271 EDLKSKL
+271 EDLKNKL
-278 SSLLKEFELY
+278 NALLKEFELY
-288 KEDVPS
+288 KDDVPS

-314 LSSHSKDIST
+314 LSSNTKDIST
-324 LNKTLT
+324 LNDTLT

-343 SSMEE
+343 SSLEE
-348 RLLKVEQEPRNSN
+348 RLLKVEQNPQNSK

-371 EFQEKLTE
+371 ELQEKLKE

-388 SQFISQLTTI
+388 TQFISQLTTI

-413 EINEKAI
+413 EINEKTI

-427 VSLLKVLK
+427 VSLLKVIKAL
-435 TIESNKDETEENFEE
+435 ESNKEETDENFEE

-465 PKLEKDYSLLNEF
+465 PKIEKDYLLLNEF

-541 DIRIEPKKADNSIND
+541 DIRIDPKKADNNIND
-556 NKSDNTISNIGGFDF
+556 KSDNNISNIGGFDF

>member
-35 KENLKKEMEQ
+35 KDNLKKEMEQ
-45 KILNETTYKDEMN
+45 KILNETTYKDEIN
-58 KTTISNNNTSLEYE
+58 KTNNNVNTSIEYE

-103 GEYTSN
+103 GEYTNN
-109 KSEID
+109 KDEID

-134 KCNRKI
+134 QCNRKI
-140 MKGDISKMSSELKK
+140 MKGDINRMSSEIKK
-154 KNTELVELRKSNK
+154 KNTEIVELRKSNK
-167 ELKLKCEELQQSLDN
+167 ELKLKCEELQQSIFN

-211 NQNLAKLATNVKQSS
+211 NQNLAKLATNVKQTN

-241 DIKEEQ
+241 DIKEEH
-247 ENKIQE
+247 ENKFQE
-253 IESTLQ
+253 IESTIQ
-259 LIKEEDNTNEEI
+259 LLKEEDNNNEEV
-271 EDLKSKL
+271 EDLKNKL
-278 SSLLKEFELY
+278 NALLKEFELY
-288 KEDVPS
+288 KDDVPS

-314 LSSHSKDIST
+314 LSSNTKDIST
-324 LNKTLT
+324 LNDTLT

-343 SSMEE
+343 SSLEE
-348 RLLKVEQEPRNSN
+348 RLLKVEQNPQNSK

-371 EFQEKLTE
+371 EKLKE

-388 SQFISQLTTI
+388 TQFISQLTTI

-413 EINEKAI
+413 EINEKTI

-427 VSLLKVLK
+427 VSLLKVIKAL
-435 TIESNKDETEENFEE
+435 ESNKEETDENFEE

-465 PKLEKDYSLLNEF
+465 PKIEKDYLLLNEF

-541 DIRIEPKKADNSIND
+541 DIRIDPKKADNSIND
-556 NKSDNTISNIGGFDF
+556 KSDNNISNIGGFDF

>member
-35 KENLKKEMEQ
+35 KDNLKKEMEQ
-45 KILNETTYKDEMN
+45 KILNETTYKDEIN
-58 KTTISNNNTSLEYE
+58 KTNNNVNTSIEYE

-103 GEYTSN
+103 GEYTNN
-109 KSEID
+109 KDEID

-134 KCNRKI
+134 QCNRKI
-140 MKGDISKMSSELKK
+140 MKGDINRMSSEIKK
-154 KNTELVELRKSNK
+154 KNTEIVELRKSNK
-167 ELKLKCEELQQSLDN
+167 ELKLKCEELQQSIFN

-211 NQNLAKLATNVKQSS
+211 NQNLAKLATNVKQTN

-241 DIKEEQ
+241 DIKEEH
-247 ENKIQE
+247 ENKLQE
-253 IESTLQ
+253 IESTIQ
-259 LIKEEDNTNEEI
+259 LLKEEENNNEEV
-271 EDLKSKL
+271 EDLKNKL
-278 SSLLKEFELY
+278 NALLKEFELY
-288 KEDVPS
+288 KDDVPS

-314 LSSHSKDIST
+314 LSSNTKDIST
-324 LNKTLT
+324 LNDTLT

-343 SSMEE
+343 SSLEE
-348 RLLKVEQEPRNSN
+348 RLLKVEQNPQNSK

-371 EFQEKLTE
+371 ELQEKLKE

-388 SQFISQLTTI
+388 TQFISQLTTI

-413 EINEKAI
+413 EINEKTI

-427 VSLLKVLK
+427 VSLLKVIKAL
-435 TIESNKDETEENFEE
+435 ESNKEETDENFEE

-465 PKLEKDYSLLNEF
+465 PKIEKDYLLLNEF

-541 DIRIEPKKADNSIND
+541 DIRIDPKKADNSIND
-556 NKSDNTISNIGGFDF
+556 KSANNISNIGGFDF

>member
-35 KENLKKEMEQ
+35 KDNLKKEMEQ
-45 KILNETTYKDEMN
+45 KILNETNYQDEMN
-58 KTTISNNNTSLEYE
+58 KTTINNNNTSLEYE

-91 LKVTVQSIQSVI
+91 LKVTMQSIQSVI
-103 GEYTSN
+103 GEYTNN

-140 MKGDISKMSSELKK
+140 MKGDISRMSSELKK

-167 ELKLKCEELQQSLDN
+167 ELKLKCEELQQSIYN

-226 EELNNEIKLIKDEIN
+226 EELNKEIKLIKDEIN

-278 SSLLKEFELY
+278 NSLLKEFELY
-288 KEDVPS
+288 NEDVPS

-336 KEFATSV
+336 NEFATSV
-343 SSMEE
+343 SSLEE
-348 RLLKVEQEPRNSN
+348 RLLKVEQNPQNSN
-361 RTTTNNKEIE
+361 RTTTNNKDIE

-379 ICSTLNESN
+379 LCSTLNESN

-413 EINEKAI
+413 DINEKTI

-435 TIESNKDETEENFEE
+435 TIESNKEETDENFEE

>member
-29 SYNFTM
+29 SCNFTM
-35 KENLKKEMEQ
+35 KDNLKKEMEQ
-45 KILNETTYKDEMN
+45 KILNETTYKDEIN
-58 KTTISNNNTSLEYE
+58 KTNNNVNTSIEYE

-103 GEYTSN
+103 GEYTNN
-109 KSEID
+109 KDEID

-134 KCNRKI
+134 QCNRKI
-140 MKGDISKMSSELKK
+140 MKGDINRMSSEIKK
-154 KNTELVELRKSNK
+154 KNTEIVELRKSNK
-167 ELKLKCEELQQSLDN
+167 ELKLKCEELQQSIFN

-211 NQNLAKLATNVKQSS
+211 NQNLAKLATNVKQTN

-241 DIKEEQ
+241 DIKEEH
-247 ENKIQE
+247 ENKLQE
-253 IESTLQ
+253 IESTIQ
-259 LIKEEDNTNEEI
+259 LLKEEDNNNEEV
-271 EDLKSKL
+271 EDLKNKL
-278 SSLLKEFELY
+278 NALLKEFELY
-288 KEDVPS
+288 KDDVPS
-294 VDNKID
+294 VDNKI
-300 EDIINAKLKSINDK
+300 INAKLKPINDK
-314 LSSHSKDIST
+314 LSSNTKDIST
-324 LNKTLT
+324 LNDTLT

-343 SSMEE
+343 SSLEE
-348 RLLKVEQEPRNSN
+348 RLLKVEQNPQNSK

-371 EFQEKLTE
+371 ELQEKLKE

-388 SQFISQLTTI
+388 TQFISQLTTI

-413 EINEKAI
+413 EINEKTI

-427 VSLLKVLK
+427 VSLLKVIKAL
-435 TIESNKDETEENFEE
+435 ESNKEETDENFEE

-465 PKLEKDYSLLNEF
+465 PKIEKDYLLLNEF

-541 DIRIEPKKADNSIND
+541 DIRIDPKKADNSIND
-556 NKSDNTISNIGGFDF
+556 KSDNNISNIGGFDF

>member
-35 KENLKKEMEQ
+35 KDNLKKEMEQ
-45 KILNETTYKDEMN
+45 KILNETTYKDEIN
-58 KTTISNNNTSLEYE
+58 KTNNNVNTSIEYE

-103 GEYTSN
+103 GEYTNN
-109 KSEID
+109 KDEID

-134 KCNRKI
+134 QCNRKI
-140 MKGDISKMSSELKK
+140 MKGDINRMSSEIKK
-154 KNTELVELRKSNK
+154 KNTEIVELRKSNK
-167 ELKLKCEELQQSLDN
+167 ELKLKCEELQQSIFN

-211 NQNLAKLATNVKQSS
+211 NQNLAKLATNVKQTN

-241 DIKEEQ
+241 DIKEEH
-247 ENKIQE
+247 ENKLQE
-253 IESTLQ
+253 IESTIQ
-259 LIKEEDNTNEEI
+259 LLKEEDNNNEEV
-271 EDLKSKL
+271 EDLKNKL
-278 SSLLKEFELY
+278 NALLKEFELY
-288 KEDVPS
+288 KDDVPS

-314 LSSHSKDIST
+314 LSSNTKDIST
-324 LNKTLT
+324 LNDTLT

-343 SSMEE
+343 SSLEE
-348 RLLKVEQEPRNSN
+348 RLLKVEQNPQNSK

-371 EFQEKLTE
+371 ELQEKLQE

-388 SQFISQLTTI
+388 TQFISQLTTI

-413 EINEKAI
+413 EINEKTI

-427 VSLLKVLK
+427 VSLLKVIKAL
-435 TIESNKDETEENFEE
+435 ESNKEETDENFEE

-465 PKLEKDYSLLNEF
+465 PKIEKDYLLLNEF

-541 DIRIEPKKADNSIND
+541 DIRIDPKKADNNIND
-556 NKSDNTISNIGGFDF
+556 KSDNNISNIGGFDF